1 MPYFNTLTQRFKNK
15 CINLFNF
22 IDKDVNID
30 RIGVGVHID
39 VDVAIQIDSDTERNI
54 DVFPSKDKFF
64 AYIQIWNKSHHI
76 TYFNEGFVNLKLK
89 VKQPN

>member
-1 MPYFNTLTQRFKNK
+1 MPYFNILTQRFKNK

-30 RIGVGVHID
+30 RIGIGVHID
-39 VDVAIQIDSDTERNI
+39 VDVAIQIDSYTERNI
-54 DVFPSKDKFF
+54 DVFPYKDKFF

-76 TYFNEGFVNLKLK
+76 TYSNEGFVNLKLK